1 MLVRRLLAHAAGTI
15 SKPPCFPLLYREE
28 AQCYVV
34 GKDEEL
40 AGKAAEAQA
49 LLRAATAQRGE
60 IERLQHENGILK
72 QGVRIQVCMH
82 R

>member
-1 MLVRRLLAHAAGTI
+1 
-15 SKPPCFPLLYREE
+15 
-28 AQCYVV
+28 VV

-49 LLRAATAQRGE
+49 LLSAVTAQQGE

-72 QGVRIQVCMH
+72 QGVRIQVCMQ